1 MLLYPDVQA
10 RARAE
15 INEIVK
21 HDQMPSIDD
30 KDSLPYLSA
39 VLLEVLRCYTPAPL
53 GLFAVMK
60 CRVCMTEPLA

>member
-15 INEIVK
+15 INQIVK

-39 VLLEVLRCYTPAPL
+39 VLLEVLRYYPPGPL
-53 GLFAVMK
+53 GLFAAIK
-60 CRVCMTEPLA
+60 CLVCMTEPLA

>member
-15 INEIVK
+15 INQIVK
-21 HDQMPSIDD
+21 HNQMPSIDD

-39 VLLEVLRCYTPAPL
+39 VLLEVLRYYPPTPL
-53 GLFAVMK
+53 GLLAVIK
-60 CRVCMTEPLA
+60 CLVCMTEPLA

>member
-15 INEIVK
+15 INQIVK

-39 VLLEVLRCYTPAPL
+39 VLLEVLRYYPPTPL
-53 GLFAVMK
+53 GLFSVIK
-60 CRVCMTEPLA
+60 CLVRMTEPLA

>member
-15 INEIVK
+15 INQIVK

-30 KDSLPYLSA
+30 RASLPYLNA
-39 VLLEVLRCYTPAPL
+39 VLLEVLRCYPPTPL
-53 GLFAVMK
+53 GLFAVK
-60 CRVCMTEPLA
+60 NVLFA